1 MVSCLH
7 CSHNSIRTAPG
18 TVGPLSFG
26 AQAPQASLAFPA
38 AFPSHLAGTWASLC
52 PCLQVGW
59 LLQPWGA
66 HLSVAL
72 PLGSLNASKSRY
84 LLQLFQVQRIYLF
97 YKVWISFFLFFLRKL
112 WLNIYIFFLC
122 STSSTQHPLGST
134 FFPPDSF

>member
-1 MVSCLH
+1 MGV
-7 CSHNSIRTAPG
+7 
-18 TVGPLSFG
+18 PL
-26 AQAPQASLAFPA
+26 
-38 AFPSHLAGTWASLC
+38 